1 MIVTVLLLSVFVTVQ
16 AQPVLSVIG
25 EDFALPDFGLRIDEA
40 DAMFEEKQEY
50 IDTLLLESE
59 ELEMLK
65 EEDLLEDVAEK
76 VASIEAKEAES
87 IAKVEEAEAEY
98 EMMLM
103 DVPGPFP
110 DAEVTLSPS
119 EERFFLSLTDL
130 DPPNVL
136 IASAVMGLQ
145 AALD

>member
-1 MIVTVLLLSVFVTVQ
+1 MTVAVLLLSVFVTVQ

-65 EEDLLEDVAEK
+65 EEKLLEDVAEK

-87 IAKVEEAEAEY
+87 IAKVEEWCEGHRRYHAYGDYKLCLLA
-98 EMMLM
+98 L
-103 DVPGPFP
+103 
-110 DAEVTLSPS
+110 
-119 EERFFLSLTDL
+119 FLFE
-130 DPPNVL
+130 
-136 IASAVMGLQ
+136 
-145 AALD
+145 

>member
-1 MIVTVLLLSVFVTVQ
+1 MTVAVLLLSVFVTVQ

-98 EMMLM
+98 ALMLM
-103 DVPGPFP
+103 DVPGPG
-110 DAEVTLSPS
+110 S
-119 EERFFLSLTDL
+119 ERFLFTAA
-130 DPPNVL
+130 VL
-136 IASAVMGLQ
+136 AGIVGTAAIADCVRNC
-145 AALD
+145 

>member
-65 EEDLLEDVAEK
+65 EEKLLEDVAEK
-76 VASIEAKEAES
+76 VDSIEVKEAES

-98 EMMLM
+98 ALMLM
-103 DVPGPFP
+103 DVPGPRP
-110 DAEVTLSPS
+110 QARCITCG
-119 EERFFLSLTDL
+119 
-130 DPPNVL
+130 VL
-136 IASAVMGLQ
+136 AIGLGTG
-145 AALD
+145 LIVNNIVELYNEFN

>member
-1 MIVTVLLLSVFVTVQ
+1 MMMRRMTFCLIVTVLLLSVFVTVQ
-16 AQPVLSVIG
+16 AQPIPILIG
-25 EDFALPDFGLRIDEA
+25 EDFALPDFGLRIEEA

-87 IAKVEEAEAEY
+87 IAKVEEWCEGHRRYHAYGDYKLCLLA
-98 EMMLM
+98 L
-103 DVPGPFP
+103 
-110 DAEVTLSPS
+110 
-119 EERFFLSLTDL
+119 FLFE
-130 DPPNVL
+130 
-136 IASAVMGLQ
+136 
-145 AALD
+145 